1 MIEPS
6 SNVLKLRTV
15 SKQWATNKDIKIL
28 ADCNDKRAKEI
39 REDIEKQIVKEGK
52 KCPKGFTVPMQ
63 RVIEYL
69 ELDINRIVSMISMEQ
84 DLDKYEKSHCGHS
97 DLRMINQQ
105 N

>member
-6 SNVLKLRTV
+6 SNILKLRTV

-28 ADCNDKRAKEI
+28 ADCNDKRAKQI
-39 REDIEKQIVKEGK
+39 RDDIEKQILKEGK

-63 RVIEYL
+63 RVIDYL

-84 DLDKYEKSHCGHS
+84 DLDKYEKSHCANS
-97 DLRMINQQ
+97 DFKLIREN
-105 N
+105 